1 MKIIKDILKKHS
13 KLTVLTLTHF
23 VNDVYGS
30 FLPTFVPLIVERLG
44 ITYGQAGLIRSLSGL
59 IHMVVQPM
67 AGYVSDLFS
76 RPYALMA
83 GPLMTALGASLL
95 PASPTYGMA
104 FLFTGLWG
112 FGSAVYHPSG
122 HGGVGY
128 VEDPSRLAFFL
139 AVFSV
144 GGIFGSTVSPL
155 YAIAL
160 YRLFGYTL
168 MPLAALVPALLAG
181 YLTWRVIPVIKE
193 KSRDARPSPGDFA
206 KTLWGTFRIIYPVWA
221 VAVCRDTAVNGIRF
235 FLPLL
240 IVARGGTIVNVG
252 TILFTINIIGAV
264 SPMLGGRISDA
275 IGHKKVI
282 AFSMAAAPF
291 FLVPAALTTG
301 LVSIALY
308 MAGNAFLQALLPVTG
323 AAAQEMA
330 PRSRNVVASLVTGFS
345 FGLGGLLIAPIG
357 LFADIFGLVATLVF
371 IALIPL
377 FPMPLYLRKWESM

>member
-1 MKIIKDILKKHS
+1 MKIIKNILKKHS

-44 ITYGQAGLIRSLSGL
+44 ITYGQAGLISSLSGL

-67 AGYVSDLFS
+67 AGYISDLFS

-104 FLFTGLWG
+104 LLFTGLWG

-139 AVFSV
+139 AIFAV

-168 MPLAALVPALLAG
+168 MPLAALVPALLVG
-181 YLTWRVIPVIKE
+181 YLTWRVIPVIDR
-193 KSRDARPSPGDFA
+193 KS
-206 KTLWGTFRIIYPVWA
+206 
-221 VAVCRDTAVNGIRF
+221 
-235 FLPLL
+235 
-240 IVARGGTIVNVG
+240 
-252 TILFTINIIGAV
+252 
-264 SPMLGGRISDA
+264 
-275 IGHKKVI
+275 
-282 AFSMAAAPF
+282 
-291 FLVPAALTTG
+291 
-301 LVSIALY
+301 
-308 MAGNAFLQALLPVTG
+308 
-323 AAAQEMA
+323 
-330 PRSRNVVASLVTGFS
+330 VV
-345 FGLGGLLIAPIG
+345 
-357 LFADIFGLVATLVF
+357 
-371 IALIPL
+371 
-377 FPMPLYLRKWESM
+377 